1 MKQSEKCPTH
11 PGSYIKKY
19 VIPSGMSVT
28 EAAKQLNV
36 GRPAL
41 SNLLNANSSLSPE
54 MAIRM
59 EKTFGAD
66 RQKLLDL
73 QSEFDRYGC
82 YDIEK
87 SIAARTYVPAFLKIT
102 AKQIHQWPNNNLEAR
117 QLLPVLMRRLVHSTG
132 LGLSEV
138 DFPGYDNAER
148 KGSDG
153 KTIAGATTPWIPE
166 GRCYWEFGVDQDPKN
181 KAEHDYQTRIG
192 SISSS
197 ERQECTFIFVTPRN
211 WHGKTAWVESKQT
224 TGDWKSVRA
233 YDASDLE
240 QWLETSIPAQA
251 WFAKILNP
259 STDGFETLDQFWEHW
274 SSATEPKLTSA
285 IFAPSVEVW
294 CDRFKKWLEKES
306 DRPFVVTADSKDEAL
321 AFLACMFRD
330 SSIDPQY
337 GDLATIFKSA
347 DTLRELASSP
357 APFIPIVF
365 VAETER
371 ELATM
376 YQERHCIVVHPRNA
390 VESKPNI
397 ILDRLD
403 HNRFLDALTDLNI
416 GRDRA
421 ERLAR
426 ESGRSPTILRRR
438 LSENNATR
446 IPLWAQKE
454 SIANSLI
461 PMVLIGVWH
470 TKSDADRQIVS
481 FLGNRPYGEIEKDLA
496 KILVRDESPIW
507 SRGQY
512 CGVISRIDVLFAVS
526 RLVTERELK
535 DFFWLAEYVLSE
547 ADPALDLPEHDR
559 WAAPM
564 YGKIRDHS
572 AELRN
577 SICEMLVI
585 LSVHGDHLF
594 SGRLGVSVEDRVSSL
609 INSLLTSLTL
619 DKLLSYDRD
628 LPWFAEAAPQ
638 AFLEIIKRDLQESQ
652 PVVFGLLKP
661 TAPSPLSPC
670 LRSGLLWALECLAW
684 QNLMDVCLILARL
697 SMTAID
703 DNWINKPINSL
714 EAIFRSWVPQTAASL
729 EERMWALERI
739 TQDFP
744 DIGWKICINQLGTGD
759 DLGFYSFRPRW
770 RSDAFGTGRPLKARE
785 QISQFRSKA
794 FELILNWQHHD
805 ENTLHDLVERIH
817 ILHQSEQEKV
827 WRLVNVWADSE
838 ADDDAKAKIVEKI
851 HRFVLTRRG
860 TKLGLN
866 TETKERAQ
874 AVCEKLQVSDPVLRH
889 AWLYAN
895 EWIKLSAD
903 DMGDDDINAAY
914 SRHEAKID
922 RLRREAMYEI
932 WEVHGFT
939 GIKKLLLEGG
949 VARLVGTYLA
959 RSLEGK
965 QTRTDILR
973 ECLLVTDEIERH
985 MDSFMQGFLAE
996 IKKEER
1002 DSIIADVV
1010 ADANNEVSVR
1020 VFRCAPCGE
1029 DTWCLLD
1036 QYGEEAT
1043 NRYWQ
1048 TVLPYSRGHSENELM
1063 EMIDQLLKVNRPRA
1077 AFSAVQY
1084 DWPRIE
1090 TSRLKRLLLEI
1101 VTIDEDPSEHFRIEP
1116 YDISKA
1122 LNSLEQRNQTSEEE
1136 MAWLEFLYIKVL
1148 DHREHRISNLER
1160 QIARSPG
1167 LFVRLL
1173 ALVCKR
1179 DDGGQDPTDWSVK
1192 DSGRRWYTERAYRVF
1207 GQIKLI
1213 PGTGDDGTIDSET
1226 LHEWIVETRRLCSEH
1241 GRSAIG
1247 DEYIGQLL
1255 SRSEPQQ
1262 EGDIWPCTPICK
1274 AMERG
1279 ASSEIG
1285 LGFEIG
1291 VRNARGAHFR
1301 ERGGKQERELAAVYR
1316 SRANQ
1321 LGFEFPYVRRVIE
1334 DIAAAYDREA
1344 KWHDDRAEVK
1354 DRLSQ

>member
-1 MKQSEKCPTH
+1 MNKSEQYPTH
-11 PGSYIKKY
+11 PGSYIRKY

-54 MAIRM
+54 MATRM

-66 RQKLLDL
+66 RQKLLNL
-73 QSEFDRYGC
+73 QSEFDRHEC
-82 YDIEK
+82 RDTEK
-87 SIAARTYVPAFLKIT
+87 SIVTRAYVPAFLSIT
-102 AKQIHQWPNNNLEAR
+102 ARQIHQWPDHNLEAR
-117 QLLPVLMRRLVHSTG
+117 QLFPVLIRRLVHSTG
-132 LGLSEV
+132 LDLSEV
-138 DFPGYDNAER
+138 NFPGYDNAER
-148 KGSDG
+148 PGNDG
-153 KTIAGATTPWIPE
+153 ITVAEATTPWVPE
-166 GRCYWEFGVDQDPKN
+166 GRCCWELGVSQNPGQ
-181 KAEHDYQTRIG
+181 KAEQDYQNRIR
-192 SISSS
+192 SISKSD
-197 ERQECTFIFVTPRN
+197 RQKCTFIFVTPRN
-211 WHGKTAWVESKQT
+211 WPGKTAWVKDKQT
-224 TGDWKSVRA
+224 TGDWKDVRA

-251 WFAKILNP
+251 WFAKILNL

-294 CDRFKKWLEKES
+294 CDKFRKWLEKES
-306 DRPFVVTADSKDEAL
+306 DRPFVLTADSKDEAL

-330 SSIDPQY
+330 D
-337 GDLATIFKSA
+337 TINRRYDDFAMIFESA
-347 DTLRELASSP
+347 HKLRELASSP

-365 VAETER
+365 AEETER

-376 YQERHCIVVHPRNA
+376 YRARHCIVVHPRNA
-390 VESKPNI
+390 VESKPDI

-403 HNRFLDALTDLNI
+403 HNSFLDALADLNI
-416 GRDRA
+416 DRDQA

-438 LSENNATR
+438 LSQISAIRT
-446 IPLWAQKE
+446 PPWAQDI
-454 SIANSLI
+454 SIANRLV
-461 PMVLIGVWH
+461 PMALIGVWH

-481 FLGNRPYGEIEKDLA
+481 RLGNRPYGEIEKDVMEVLA
-496 KILVRDESPIW
+496 LDESPIW

-512 CGVISRIDVLFAVS
+512 CGVVSRIDVLFAVS
-526 RLVTERELK
+526 GQVTGQELEN
-535 DFFWLAEYVLSE
+535 FFKLATDVLSE
-547 ADPALDLPEHDR
+547 VDPALDLPEHDR

-585 LSVHGDHLF
+585 LSVHGGHLF
-594 SGRLGVSVEDRVSSL
+594 SDRLGISVEDRVSSL
-609 INSLLTSLTL
+609 INSLLTPLTF
-619 DKLLSYDRD
+619 DKLLSYDHD

-638 AFLEIIKRDLQESQ
+638 ALLEIIERDLQESQ
-652 PVVFGLLKP
+652 PVVLNLLKP
-661 TAPSPLSPC
+661 TSSGLFSFPS
-670 LRSGLLWALECLAW
+670 RSGLLWALECLAW

-697 SMTAID
+697 SMTPID
-703 DNWINKPINSL
+703 DNWTNKPMNSL
-714 EAIFRSWVPQTAASL
+714 EAIFRAWMPQTAASL
-729 EERMWALERI
+729 AERI
-739 TQDFP
+739 QALATITQHFP
-744 DIGWKICINQLGTGD
+744 KIGWETCMNQLDIGNDIGI
-759 DLGFYSFRPRW
+759 YSYRPRW
-770 RSDAFGTGRPLKARE
+770 RSDAFGAGQPLKARE
-785 QISQFRSKA
+785 EVSQFRSKA
-794 FELILNWQHHD
+794 LELLLSWPNHD
-805 ENTLHDLVERIH
+805 QNTLHDLVECMH
-817 ILHQSEQEKV
+817 SLPENEQKKV
-827 WRLVNVWADSE
+827 WELINIWADSE
-838 ADDDAKAKIVEKI
+838 ADDTAKANLAEGIRK
-851 HRFVLTRRG
+851 HVLTRWG
-860 TKLGLN
+860 AKCSLDA
-866 TETKERAQ
+866 KEKARA
-874 AVCEKLQVSDPVLRH
+874 ACEKLRASDPVLRH
-889 AWLYAN
+889 AWLYASG
-895 EWIKLSAD
+895 WIELSVD
-903 DMGDDDINAAY
+903 DMKDGDIDAAY
-914 SRHEAKID
+914 SRHEATID
-922 RLRREAMYEI
+922 QLRTKAIQEI
-932 WEVHGFT
+932 WEVHGFA
-939 GIKKLLLEGG
+939 GIKKMLSKGG
-949 VARLVGTYLA
+949 VAHLISTYLA

-973 ECLLVTDEIERH
+973 ECLLVTDEIERY
-985 MDSFMQGFLAE
+985 MDSFMQGFLAVVE
-996 IKKEER
+996 KEKR
-1002 DSIIADVV
+1002 SSIIADVV
-1010 ADANNEVSVR
+1010 TGANTEVSVR
-1020 VFRCAPCGE
+1020 VFRCAPFGE

-1048 TVLPYSRGHSENELM
+1048 TVLPYSRQHSKKELM

-1077 AFSAVQY
+1077 TFSAVQY

-1090 TSRLKRLLLEI
+1090 TSRLKRLLLELA
-1101 VTIDEDPSEHFRIEP
+1101 TIDEEPSEHFRIEP
-1116 YDISKA
+1116 YGISKA

-1136 MAWLEFLYIKVL
+1136 MAWFEFLYINVL
-1148 DHREHRISNLER
+1148 DHQEHRISKLER
-1160 QIARSPG
+1160 EIARSPG
-1167 LFVRLL
+1167 FFVRLL

-1226 LHEWIVETRRLCSEH
+1226 LYEWIVETRRLCSEH

-1262 EGDIWPCTPICK
+1262 EEDIWPCTPICK
-1274 AMERG
+1274 AMERV

-1301 ERGGKQERELAAVYR
+1301 ERGGKQERQLAETYR
-1316 SRANQ
+1316 SRAKQ

-1334 DIAAAYDREA
+1334 NIAAAYDREA

-1354 DRLSQ
+1354 DKLS